1 MKKIL
6 RLSLIL
12 VMMLFIAG
20 CSSYAAME
28 CTLGLSASK
37 STDLELNDEIT
48 VNINISNIVSKNG
61 MVTLG
66 AKIEYPSASL
76 ELLGIDGEGIGFN
89 KAKNKLL
96 VTRTNPIQKSGTAAT
111 LKFKLKSIATKNLM
125 VRIYDI
131 TLGDGSGSP
140 TKKDAVPITLKIKE
154 DKEPEKVTLS
164 SIIVASEPS
173 KKVYT
178 EGENFDKAGMKIVAK
193 YSNGT
198 EKEVSNYTI
207 TDGNNL
213 AKGKTNVTISY
224 AEGGITKTVAQ
235 AITVNEKKQDKPGE
249 NKPGE
254 TEKPGENK
262 PGDNTNPGNTTE
274 PDNTVEDNTVVDNTT
289 VPDDTTKPSEGN
301 NGTDSTIKDEK
312 LPQTGFNHKIIPC
325 IILGVVILAW
335 GLYVKIKL
343 IDRRIR
349 KNEEQ

>member
-96 VTRTNPIQKSGTAAT
+96 VTRTNPIQNSGTVAT
-111 LKFKLKSIATKNLM
+111 LKFKVKSIATKNLM

-131 TLGDGSGSP
+131 TLGDGSVSP
-140 TKKDAVPITLKIKE
+140 TKKDPVSVTLKIKE
-154 DKEPEKVTLS
+154 DKITLN
-164 SIIVASEPS
+164 SIRVSNEPS

-178 EGENFDKAGMKIVAK
+178 EGENFDKSGMKVVAK

-254 TEKPGENK
+254 TEKPGESEK
-262 PGDNTNPGNTTE
+262 PGETEKPGNTTE

-301 NGTDSTIKDEK
+301 NGADSTIKDEK

-325 IILGVVILAW
+325 IIIAIVILAW
-335 GLYVKIKL
+335 ALYIKIKL
-343 IDRRIR
+343 IDRRIKR
-349 KNEEQ
+349 NEEE